1 MLDSYQKAFYK
12 MMVHKDREDLQ
23 PFIGS
28 TLQWQTEVYQNN
40 YQQALLASLFKVF
53 RKTNDLLN
61 MDEFK
66 QISLNEIFLDYIQA
80 TPSTNQNLSR
90 YGEYFPIWLKSAY
103 KTYNLPEYVVDL
115 AALDVM
121 LIQSYYADDTTLMDL
136 SSFSRLPEE
145 HQVSTKF
152 SRTKSIRLLKS
163 FWDIHE
169 LINGNIADTK
179 LHDKASPYYIVYRD
193 EGVPTWTTCTED
205 IYNLLEFLEHPQP
218 LSAISDIKRFNSE
231 VNLPTLIQRSW
242 VTC

>member
-12 MMVHKDREDLQ
+12 MMVHKDRESLQ

-53 RKTNDLLN
+53 RKTNDFLN
-61 MDEFK
+61 IDKFN
-66 QISLNEIFLDYIQA
+66 QISLSEIFLDYIQA
-80 TPSTNQNLSR
+80 TPSINQNLSR
-90 YGEYFPIWLKSAY
+90 YGDNFPIWLKSAY
-103 KTYNLPEYVVDL
+103 KRYKLPEYVVDL

-121 LIQSYYADDTTLMDL
+121 LNQSYYADDTTLMDINT
-136 SSFSRLPEE
+136 FSRLPEAD
-145 HQVSTKF
+145 QVSTKF
-152 SRTKSIRLLKS
+152 LRTNSIRLLKS
-163 FWDIHE
+163 VWDINE
-169 LINGNIADTK
+169 LIDGNIADTK
-179 LHDKASPYYIVYRD
+179 LHDKASPFYIIYRD

-205 IYNLLEFLEHPQP
+205 IYNLLEFLEHPQS

-231 VNLPTLIQRSW
+231 INLPRLIQRSW